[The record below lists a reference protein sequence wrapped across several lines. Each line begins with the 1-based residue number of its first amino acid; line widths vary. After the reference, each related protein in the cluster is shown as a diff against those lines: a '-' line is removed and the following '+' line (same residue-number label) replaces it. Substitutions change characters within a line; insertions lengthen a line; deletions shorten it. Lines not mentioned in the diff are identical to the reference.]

1 MKNARIPFIG
11 LDQYPDFELYTTEE
25 REDRIVKRY
34 TGDDW
39 DVKRCLKN
47 EFEWLHQAPPY
58 LNYHFPG
65 LFQDA
70 ILLQDDENGVELHLT
85 KPNRKSVAQQILSGV
100 IDEKQAVKYMDS
112 ALFILCEYLYPL
124 HTEEEKYNSVNKEM
138 FISFFFDRT
147 SLLDVFYKAK
157 ERNFKHPSIST
168 ILNSHKI
175 IVNETVCPSVV
186 EIIDFIKIKNLSIK
200 ASPRMHTI
208 HGNFFLNNILA
219 ESGTQTQTELIT
231 FTNPK
236 NYDLQWIYPDHFL
249 GFPVIDFSCLL
260 LNMECYLDEIHY
272 GGFQFENGSFSYDCY
287 SNFQINNHY
296 SKVYEKGLQFLH
308 SKRAYF
314 AELQGVSM
322 KDFTIL
328 TLCTEWLQLLNKIIV
343 LDRNKWD
350 ETLKS
355 LVMLGILGLL
365 GKRLIEAVNNI
376 DAFEFSDKRLEV
388 NINQIKK

>member
-11 LDQYPDFELYTTEE
+11 LDQYRDFELYTTEE

-39 DVKRCLKN
+39 DVKRSLKN

-65 LFQDA
+65 LLQDT
-70 ILLQDDENGVELHLT
+70 ILLQDDENGVELHLI
-85 KPNRKSVAQQILSGV
+85 KSNRKSLAQQILSGA
-100 IDEKQAVKYMDS
+100 IDEIQAVKYLES
-112 ALFILCEYLYPL
+112 ALFILSEYLYPI
-124 HTEEEKYNSVNKEM
+124 HTEEQKYNSVNKEM

-147 SLLDVFYKAK
+147 SLLDIFYKAK
-157 ERNFKHPSIST
+157 ERNFNHPSIST

-175 IVNETVCPSVV
+175 IVNEMVCPSVI

-208 HGNFFLNNILA
+208 HGNFYLNNILV
-219 ESGTQTQTELIT
+219 EPGTNSQTELIT

-236 NYDLQWIYPDHFL
+236 NHDLRWIYPDYFL
-249 GFPVIDFSCLL
+249 GFPVIDFSSLL
-260 LNMECYLDEIHY
+260 LNMECYLDEINY
-272 GGFQFENGSFSYDCY
+272 GGFKFENGSFSYDCY

-322 KDFTIL
+322 KEFTIL

-350 ETLKS
+350 DTLKS

-376 DAFEFSDKRLEV
+376 DEFEFSDKRLEV
-388 NINQIKK
+388 G